1 MLCALVSPSVAAE
14 TERSELS
21 QGVWEDCS
29 VQTDVRA
36 KRVGKEEKRHEGDCI
51 GQW

>member
-1 MLCALVSPSVAAE
+1 MLSALVSPSVAAE
-14 TERSELS
+14 TELAELF

-29 VQTDVRA
+29 VQIDVRA
-36 KRVGKEEKRHEGDCI
+36 KRVGKEGKRHEGACI